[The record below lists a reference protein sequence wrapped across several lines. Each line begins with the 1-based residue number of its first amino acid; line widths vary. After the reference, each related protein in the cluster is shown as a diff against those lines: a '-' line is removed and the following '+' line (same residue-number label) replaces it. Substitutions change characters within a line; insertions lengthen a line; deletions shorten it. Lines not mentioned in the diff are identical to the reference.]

1 MWETGSILPNEIV
14 YYRCPYLINLIQ
26 EADFLTIQDLCREK
40 RAALNMTA
48 QDIADAS
55 GVPLSTVN
63 NFFAHASK
71 SPALYTTAGI
81 CAALGMSLDA
91 FFGIGDHCTATE
103 ETLQAEKDGLEHRL
117 ENKRKTIG
125 LMEAELNNL
134 RHSVKLYR
142 WIMLGLSLL
151 IVGLFVWC
159 VWVDIH
165 CANYGFW
172 RG

>member
-1 MWETGSILPNEIV
+1 M
-14 YYRCPYLINLIQ
+14 
-26 EADFLTIQDLCREK
+26 TIQDVCREK
-40 RAALNMTA
+40 KAALRMTA

-71 SPALYTTAGI
+71 SPALYTTAPI
-81 CAALGMSLDA
+81 CAALGVSLDE
-91 FFGIGDHCTATE
+91 FFGIRDKLTATE
-103 ETLQAEKDGLEHRL
+103 ETLQAERDGLEHRL
-117 ENKRKTIG
+117 ENKREAIAMLKKGLKMRDRIILTMSVVLIG
-125 LMEAELNNL
+125 LL
-134 RHSVKLYR
+134 
-142 WIMLGLSLL
+142 
-151 IVGLFVWC
+151 VWC

>member
-1 MWETGSILPNEIV
+1 MLPAS
-14 YYRCPYLINLIQ
+14 PSPPLIISSPMRPNPRPFIPQLVSV
-26 EADFLTIQDLCREK
+26 RHW
-40 RAALNMTA
+40 
-48 QDIADAS
+48 
-55 GVPLSTVN
+55 GV
-63 NFFAHASK
+63 
-71 SPALYTTAGI
+71 
-81 CAALGMSLDA
+81 SLDA

>member
-1 MWETGSILPNEIV
+1 M
-14 YYRCPYLINLIQ
+14 
-26 EADFLTIQDLCREK
+26 TIQDVCKAK
-40 RAALNMTA
+40 RDALGITI

-55 GVPLSTVN
+55 GIPSSTVN
-63 NFFAHASK
+63 NFFTHTSK
-71 SPALYTTAGI
+71 APYISTVGPI
-81 CAALGMSLDA
+81 CAALGVSLDE
-91 FFGIGDHCTATE
+91 FFGITDHLTTSE

-117 ENKRKTIG
+117 ENKRHTIG
-125 LMEAELNNL
+125 LMETELNNL

-142 WIMLGLSLL
+142 WIILGLSLL

-159 VWVDIH
+159 VWVDIR

>member
-81 CAALGMSLDA
+81 CAALGVSLDA

-117 ENKRKTIG
+117 ENR
-125 LMEAELNNL
+125 
-134 RHSVKLYR
+134 
-142 WIMLGLSLL
+142 
-151 IVGLFVWC
+151 
-159 VWVDIH
+159 
-165 CANYGFW
+165 
-172 RG
+172 

>member
-1 MWETGSILPNEIV
+1 M
-14 YYRCPYLINLIQ
+14 
-26 EADFLTIQDLCREK
+26 TIQDVCREK
-40 RAALNMTA
+40 KAALRMTA

-71 SPALYTTAGI
+71 SPALYTTAPI
-81 CAALGMSLDA
+81 CAALGVSLDE
-91 FFGIGDHCTATE
+91 FFGISDKMTANE
-103 ETLQAEKDGLEHRL
+103 ETLQAERDGLEHRL
-117 ENKRKTIG
+117 ENKREAIAMLKKGLKMRDRIILTMSVVLIG
-125 LMEAELNNL
+125 LM
-134 RHSVKLYR
+134 
-142 WIMLGLSLL
+142 
-151 IVGLFVWC
+151 VWC

>member
-1 MWETGSILPNEIV
+1 M
-14 YYRCPYLINLIQ
+14 
-26 EADFLTIQDLCREK
+26 TIQDLCREK

-81 CAALGMSLDA
+81 CAALGVSLDA

-103 ETLQAEKDGLEHRL
+103 ETLQA
-117 ENKRKTIG
+117 
-125 LMEAELNNL
+125 
-134 RHSVKLYR
+134 
-142 WIMLGLSLL
+142 
-151 IVGLFVWC
+151 
-159 VWVDIH
+159 
-165 CANYGFW
+165 
-172 RG
+172 

>member
-1 MWETGSILPNEIV
+1 MT
-14 YYRCPYLINLIQ
+14 IQ
-26 EADFLTIQDLCREK
+26 ELCREK
-40 RAALNMTA
+40 KNALVMTA
-48 QDIADAS
+48 QDIAYAS

-81 CAALGMSLDA
+81 CAALGVSLDA
-91 FFGIGDHCTATE
+91 FFSIGDHCTATE
-103 ETLQAEKDGLEHRL
+103 HRL
-117 ENKRKTIG
+117 ENKRMTIG
-125 LMEAELNNL
+125 LMETELNNL

-142 WIMLGLSLL
+142 WVILGLSLL

-159 VWVDIH
+159 VWVDIR

>member
-1 MWETGSILPNEIV
+1 MT
-14 YYRCPYLINLIQ
+14 IQ
-26 EADFLTIQDLCREK
+26 ELCREK
-40 RAALNMTA
+40 KNALGMTA

-81 CAALGMSLDA
+81 CAALGVSLDA

-103 ETLQAEKDGLEHRL
+103 ETLQAEKNGLEKRL
-117 ENKRKTIG
+117 SNKAETIEI
-125 LMEAELNNL
+125 LKKSMRIRRHLIYNL
-134 RHSVKLYR
+134 VAV
-142 WIMLGLSLL
+142 IIILSIAIAALL
-151 IVGLFVWC
+151 VWC
-159 VWVDIH
+159 VYIDMH
-165 CANYGFW
+165 CLDFGFW